1 MVIIALFSY
10 AFLSNVAMA
19 VVPHEPVVIWY
30 GANYGVLLTTL
41 VATAG
46 TVAASWVDHR
56 LFAPVIA
63 RVASKP
69 VMTSGL
75 VGRMRGLF
83 SRAPFVVLAVSGITP
98 LPSFPFKAIAFADRY
113 PRGRYV
119 AAIAL
124 GRLPRYA
131 LLAWLGVALSIPPWT
146 LVALTLLLLTP
157 SLKVLIWKP
166 RNAK

>member
-1 MVIIALFSY
+1 MLIVVLFSY

-30 GANYGVLLTTL
+30 GANYGVLMTAV

-46 TVAASWVDHR
+46 TLAAAWVDHR
-56 LFAPVIA
+56 LFVPVIA

-69 VMTSGL
+69 VMASGV

-83 SRAPFVVLAVSGITP
+83 SRAPFVVIAVSGITP
-98 LPSFPFKAIAFADRY
+98 LPFFPFKAMAFADRY
-113 PRGRYV
+113 PMERYLAAVAVGRF
-119 AAIAL
+119 
-124 GRLPRYA
+124 PRYA
-131 LLAWLGVALSIPPWT
+131 LLAWLGVALRIPPWM

-157 SLKVLIWKP
+157 LLKVLIWKP